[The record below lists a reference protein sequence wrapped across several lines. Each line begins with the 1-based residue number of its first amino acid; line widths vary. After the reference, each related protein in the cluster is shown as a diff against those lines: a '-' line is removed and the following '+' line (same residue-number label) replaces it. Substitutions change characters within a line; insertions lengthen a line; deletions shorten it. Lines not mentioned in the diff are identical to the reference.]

1 MSNLPVETSALS
13 SAIDVIPLRIDM
25 SGFKFTVKFGIFGL
39 TLTLF
44 EIETSR

>member
-1 MSNLPVETSALS
+1 MADTTQEVSVFN

-25 SGFKFTVKFGIFGL
+25 SGFKFTVKLGIFGL